1 MIDLDDLERKAKAAT
16 PGVWFAW
23 FAEVGKWTIQVAK
36 GWLFES
42 SAHGTKAD
50 AAFIASANPAAV
62 LELVQR
68 LRAAEGALDHW
79 RQAALHYKLWGRD
92 GNPAELDQALH
103 FERRAV
109 EAKP

>member
-1 MIDLDDLERKAKAAT
+1 MTLDKLEQLARAAIDETATLVDRDRAAYQLR
-16 PGVWFAW
+16 A
-23 FAEVGKWTIQVAK
+23 
-36 GWLFES
+36 L
-42 SAHGTKAD
+42 
-50 AAFIASANPAAV
+50 ANPAAV
-62 LELVQR
+62 LELVRR

-103 FERRAV
+103 FERRAI